1 MSTQSSKKSA
11 LKLKAPSSDSE
22 ASDSEQEFEVAVI
35 SPSISTVTTDSYLD
49 NCTTSTEGTSINS
62 KQYAAVDFVDETPLI
77 VKAAKNVIVT
87 LEGEVEE
94 MTDLIEAIEYNLAK
108 KKALLK
114 EKRKELKNWVKRV
127 STPTTAENAHFAVVI
142 KNVNRQIHSE
152 DDGQL
157 FYKTE
162 SGKTLLRLSATKV
175 STKSLRDAGKLIVDG
190 KKKASVHIK
199 DTTVTLQDLVAANET
214 ELVEEAKIIEEL
226 ALMNDK

>member
-49 NCTTSTEGTSINS
+49 NCTTTTEGTSINS
-62 KQYAAVDFVDETPLI
+62 KQYTAVDFVDDEPLI
-77 VKAAKNVIVT
+77 VKATKKVVEA
-87 LEGEVEE
+87 LENEVEE
-94 MTDLIEAIEYNLAK
+94 MSNEIESLEEALSK
-108 KKALLK
+108 KKNVLK
-114 EKRKELKNWVKRV
+114 EKRKELKKWEKRV

-152 DDGQL
+152 EDGQL

-162 SGKTLLRLSATKV
+162 TSKTLLRLSATKV
-175 STKSLRDAGKLIVDG
+175 STKSLREAGKPVVDG
-190 KKKASVHIK
+190 KKKVSVHIK
-199 DTTVTLQDLVAANET
+199 DTTVTLQDLVAAKET
-214 ELVEEAKIIEEL
+214 ELVEQAKTIEM
-226 ALMNDK
+226 MNNK

>member
-62 KQYAAVDFVDETPLI
+62 KQYAAVDFVDDVPVI
-77 VKAAKNVIVT
+77 VKATKKVVEA
-87 LEGEVEE
+87 LENEVEE
-94 MTDLIEAIEYNLAK
+94 MSNEIESLEEALAK
-108 KKALLK
+108 KKTVLK
-114 EKRKELKNWVKRV
+114 EKRKELKKWEKRV

-152 DDGQL
+152 DCGQL

-162 SGKTLLRLSATKV
+162 TGKTLLRLSATKV
-175 STKSLRDAGKLIVDG
+175 STKSVRDAGKFVVDG

-199 DTTVTLQDLVAANET
+199 DTTVTLQDLVAAKET
-214 ELVEEAKIIEEL
+214 ELVEQAKTIE
-226 ALMNDK
+226 LMNNK

>member
-62 KQYAAVDFVDETPLI
+62 KQYATVDFVDETPLI
-77 VKAAKNVIVT
+77 VKAAKNVIEA

-94 MTDLIEAIEYNLAK
+94 MTDEIEAIEYNLAK

-114 EKRKELKNWVKRV
+114 EKRKELKKWVKRV
-127 STPTTAENAHFAVVI
+127 STPTTVENAHFAVVI
-142 KNVNRQIHSE
+142 NQVNRQLHNE

-157 FYKTE
+157 FYRTDKA
-162 SGKTLLRLSATKV
+162 KILVRLSARKV
-175 STKSLRDAGKLIVDG
+175 STKSVRDSGRVVVDG
-190 KKKASVHIK
+190 KKKTSVHVK
-199 DTTVTLQDLVAANET
+199 DSTVTVEDLAAAEET
-214 ELVEEAKIIEEL
+214 ELLEQAKIIENL
-226 ALMNDK
+226 